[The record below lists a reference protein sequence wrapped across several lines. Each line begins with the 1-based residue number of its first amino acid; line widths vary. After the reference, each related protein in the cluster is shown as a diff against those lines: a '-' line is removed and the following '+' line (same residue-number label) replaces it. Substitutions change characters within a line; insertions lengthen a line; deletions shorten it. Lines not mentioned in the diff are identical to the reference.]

1 MQIEQGK
8 PITVTHPDVTRY
20 FMTIPEAANLVIQ
33 AGAMASGGEV
43 FVLDMGEPV
52 KIVDLAQ
59 RMIHLSGFD
68 VKDAAHPEG
77 DIEVIFT
84 GLRDG
89 EKLYEELIIGEDNV
103 ESTDHP
109 LIMQALEH
117 HFALDEL
124 ESVLFELTEKQKQF
138 DVPWLKQQFKQFVA
152 GYQECSKAA

>member
-1 MQIEQGK
+1 
-8 PITVTHPDVTRY
+8 
-20 FMTIPEAANLVIQ
+20 
-33 AGAMASGGEV
+33 
-43 FVLDMGEPV
+43 MGEPV
-52 KIVDLAQ
+52 KIVDLAH

-68 VKDAAHPEG
+68 IKDAAHPEG

-109 LIMQALEH
+109 LIMQAMEH
-117 HFALDEL
+117 SFPLNEL

-138 DVPWLKQQFKQFVA
+138 DVPWLKQQFKQFVV
-152 GYQECSKAA
+152 GYQEGTKAA

>member
-1 MQIEQGK
+1 
-8 PITVTHPDVTRY
+8 
-20 FMTIPEAANLVIQ
+20 MTIPEAANLVIQ

-59 RMIHLSGFD
+59 RMIHLSGFGI
-68 VKDAAHPEG
+68 KDTANPEG

-89 EKLYEELIIGEDNV
+89 EKLYEELIIGEGNV

-109 LIMQALEH
+109 LIMQAIEH
-117 HFALDEL
+117 SFPLDEL
-124 ESVLFELTEKQKQF
+124 ESVLFDLNEKQKEF
-138 DVPWLKQQFKQFVA
+138 DVPWLKQQFKRFVD
-152 GYQECSKAA
+152 GYKENTK